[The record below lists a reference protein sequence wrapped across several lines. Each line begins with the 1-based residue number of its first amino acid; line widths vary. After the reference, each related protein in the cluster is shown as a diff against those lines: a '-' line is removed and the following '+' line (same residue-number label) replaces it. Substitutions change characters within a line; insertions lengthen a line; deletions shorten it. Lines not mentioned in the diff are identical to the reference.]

1 MADICFVE
9 GCERPRRRRG
19 LCAGHLNELLRTGT
33 VGIETLNLPGGQR
46 RPAVKRFWSKVSRPS
61 MWGCWTWTAGSQ
73 GHGYGQFYDER
84 KILAH
89 RWAYEQ
95 LVGPIPEGLQLDHLC
110 RNRACVNPAHL
121 EPVTPR
127 ENGLRSPVTVQAIN
141 AAKTH
146 CPQGHAYDA
155 ENTRIRVRGRS
166 IGRRCKACDA

>member
-95 LVGPIPEGLQLDHLC
+95 LVGPIPEG
-110 RNRACVNPAHL
+110 
-121 EPVTPR
+121 
-127 ENGLRSPVTVQAIN
+127 
-141 AAKTH
+141 H